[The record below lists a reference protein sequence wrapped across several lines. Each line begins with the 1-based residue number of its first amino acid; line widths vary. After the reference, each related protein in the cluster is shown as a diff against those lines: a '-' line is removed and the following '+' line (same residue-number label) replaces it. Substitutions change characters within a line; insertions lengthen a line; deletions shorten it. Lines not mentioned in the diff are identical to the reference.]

1 MKLVNCE
8 VQFNALF
15 ERTQDAVF
23 LLDLQ
28 GKHISVNKR
37 ACEMFGYTEEEIEKL
52 SYQNLSTEIEE
63 SESVMKQLLEGA
75 KIPRYSRIF
84 KHKDGHLI
92 PVEIDIELVYNSK
105 GSPLYFQSIVQDVSE
120 RVDNEALLKYYA
132 EFQRL
137 IMNVAI
143 DFVRVP
149 SEQFEFEIDNLLRR
163 VGEFCKVDRTYF
175 FRYDY
180 EKRMMSNTHEW
191 CAEGIPPEKDNL
203 SEVPFDIFPE
213 WVNTHSRGEH
223 IYIPDTSKLPNDA
236 PIKEI
241 LLDQDI
247 KTLITLPLMNAGH
260 CYGFVGFDAVRDL
273 KIWKE
278 DELKILQLLAVLISN
293 AETKIRNEQQL
304 YYAKHQ
310 AEVASISKSNFMANM
325 SHEIRTPLNGIMGM
339 LTLLGKSE
347 LNSSQ
352 MKYVHNA
359 DHYSKLLLGTLNDIL
374 DYANI
379 ERGLLDLENFTFDI
393 RKIIEEVESV
403 IMPVATDKNLSVKI
417 TIENEMPFSLY
428 GDGRRIKQVILNI
441 MSNAVKFTE
450 SGNLSLEA
458 MSQKREENTLD
469 LLLVFKDTG
478 IGLDESQ
485 IKRVFDPFFQGESK
499 LDRRFGGNGLGLTI
513 VKEVIEKMGGSI
525 TVTSTLGEGSNF
537 YIKIPVRYSKNE
549 TPSLHVA
556 DEKELSDEYLVNN
569 PEIMSQI
576 IQLKKAVLEQKPLR
590 CKELLAELDDNNYT
604 DEVTFLL
611 MQIKSMIKH
620 FEFEKAWIE
629 IGNLELIM
637 ENRDESAK

>member
-1 MKLVNCE
+1 
-8 VQFNALF
+8 
-15 ERTQDAVF
+15 
-23 LLDLQ
+23 
-28 GKHISVNKR
+28 
-37 ACEMFGYTEEEIEKL
+37 
-52 SYQNLSTEIEE
+52 
-63 SESVMKQLLEGA
+63 
-75 KIPRYSRIF
+75 
-84 KHKDGHLI
+84 
-92 PVEIDIELVYNSK
+92 
-105 GSPLYFQSIVQDVSE
+105 
-120 RVDNEALLKYYA
+120 
-132 EFQRL
+132 
-137 IMNVAI
+137 
-143 DFVRVP
+143 
-149 SEQFEFEIDNLLRR
+149 
-163 VGEFCKVDRTYF
+163 
-175 FRYDY
+175 
-180 EKRMMSNTHEW
+180 
-191 CAEGIPPEKDNL
+191 
-203 SEVPFDIFPE
+203 
-213 WVNTHSRGEH
+213 
-223 IYIPDTSKLPNDA
+223 
-236 PIKEI
+236 
-241 LLDQDI
+241 
-247 KTLITLPLMNAGH
+247 
-260 CYGFVGFDAVRDL
+260 
-273 KIWKE
+273 
-278 DELKILQLLAVLISN
+278 
-293 AETKIRNEQQL
+293 
-304 YYAKHQ
+304 
-310 AEVASISKSNFMANM
+310 M

-347 LNSSQ
+347 LSSSQ

-403 IMPVATDKNLSVKI
+403 IMPVATDKNLNVKI

-458 MSQKREENTLD
+458 MSQKREENTMD

-537 YIKIPVRYSKNE
+537 YIKIPVQYSKNE
-549 TPSLHVA
+549 TSLLNTE
-556 DEKELSDEYLVNN
+556 DDKEDKELSDEYIVNN

-576 IQLKKAVLEQKPLR
+576 IQLKKAVLEQKPLK
-590 CKELLAELDDNNYT
+590 CKELLAEIDDNNYT

-629 IGNLELIM
+629 IENLEHIM